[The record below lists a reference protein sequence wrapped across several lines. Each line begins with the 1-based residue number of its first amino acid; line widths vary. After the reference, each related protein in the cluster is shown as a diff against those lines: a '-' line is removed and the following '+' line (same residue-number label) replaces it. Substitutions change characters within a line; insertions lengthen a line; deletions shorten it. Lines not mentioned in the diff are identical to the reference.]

1 MMDPC
6 WRSPAQL
13 RSFQIMTAGVGRG
26 SLVRCHG
33 GGGGIGCRCWNMF
46 QRCSYPLNKIIQASQ
61 TDATSTLKNLVSICT
76 DDQVATLQICKLMLQ
91 YQINVLL

>member
-33 GGGGIGCRCWNMF
+33 GGGGSAADAGT
-46 QRCSYPLNKIIQASQ
+46 CSKG
-61 TDATSTLKNLVSICT
+61 
-76 DDQVATLQICKLMLQ
+76 
-91 YQINVLL
+91 VLIL